1 VAKQA
6 PQQAARRSAR
16 PPLEEDVGPRLRA
29 YREQRGLSLRELA
42 RRLGVS
48 PSAISQIET
57 GKSRPSVSTLYS
69 IVSAFWAPSFSLAV
83 STATRLIQG
92 LILML
97 VAWSAV
103 RTPRHL
109 WWIVTAFVVG
119 ALLTSVL
126 SGSPTA
132 DAGNRLEGDFGV
144 FANHAPTVSL
154 LRPGILI
161 VYAGGA
167 QTRYVVMGGFVEVS
181 AKGDVT
187 ILADTAATME
197 EFDRDALHQQITE
210 LEGKIKDMP
219 QDSILDREIQRLDH
233 FKQVDAH
240 LQGTAMH

>member
-1 VAKQA
+1 M
-6 PQQAARRSAR
+6 
-16 PPLEEDVGPRLRA
+16 
-29 YREQRGLSLRELA
+29 
-42 RRLGVS
+42 
-48 PSAISQIET
+48 
-57 GKSRPSVSTLYS
+57 
-69 IVSAFWAPSFSLAV
+69 
-83 STATRLIQG
+83 ATFHLD
-92 LILML
+92 L
-97 VAWSAV
+97 VAPD
-103 RTPRHL
+103 R
-109 WWIVTAFVVG
+109 
-119 ALLTSVL
+119 LTF
-126 SGSPTA
+126 SGEVDQVDVP
-132 DAGNRLEGDFGV
+132 GLEGDFGV

-181 AKGDVT
+181 AQGDVT